1 MCSKLGQDIL
11 TAREREVNVGTSKK
25 QTKLCQNIKDHLNSL
40 WYRYNHD
47 FPDIHTRTLRYV
59 YFFYYVQYFSTNGKQ
74 TIKFLDKDLE
84 FLASTGDAQGMDF
97 YDVKD
102 VVVNYQCAGSLQFT

>member
-59 YFFYYVQYFSTNGKQ
+59 YFFLLCAVLFYKRKANNKVPG
-74 TIKFLDKDLE
+74 
-84 FLASTGDAQGMDF
+84 QGPRIF
-97 YDVKD
+97 
-102 VVVNYQCAGSLQFT
+102 GRLG

>member
-1 MCSKLGQDIL
+1 MISLIYIL
-11 TAREREVNVGTSKK
+11 EH
-25 QTKLCQNIKDHLNSL
+25 CDMFI
-40 WYRYNHD
+40 
-47 FPDIHTRTLRYV
+47 
-59 YFFYYVQYFSTNGKQ
+59 FFYYVQYFSTNGKQ

-84 FLASTGDAQGMDF
+84 FLAGSGDAQGMDF